1 MNIILIILSPMAK
14 LIFINLQKHSVIQ
27 WKPYI
32 LNKEHKVIY
41 AEPGILPKKR
51 LVSIIKTIL

>member
-1 MNIILIILSPMAK
+1 MEAL
-14 LIFINLQKHSVIQ
+14 
-27 WKPYI
+27 PYNVI